1 MKMDKIKTI
10 LNFLKNNWKNILL
23 IMFAIVI
30 VILLLLQGFTRT
42 DNRNLKNNIK
52 ALTDSM
58 QVLETKNG
66 DLVYARQALIL
77 EKKELEEYLG
87 LSKKEIK
94 ELEKT
99 LDDKL
104 SYIAKLEGT
113 VRVDTF
119 TCVDTMY
126 VDSLT
131 HIDFKYKDKWFALSG
146 TTIVSESPLTTIN
159 NVQMDVPLQVGLT
172 DNYRIFVK
180 TPNPYVS
187 FTDIEGAVIEKTSN
201 GSKPKRWNLGV
212 QVGIGAGYDL
222 LHKNITV
229 GPYLGVGI
237 SYGFGF

>member
-1 MKMDKIKTI
+1 MKKILPYITI
-10 LNFLKNNWKNILL
+10 VLAVAVVVLA
-23 IMFAIVI
+23 IM
-30 VILLLLQGFTRT
+30 QGCTRT
-42 DNRNLKNNIK
+42 NNRNLKNNIK

-58 QVLETKNG
+58 QVLESKNG
-66 DLVYARQALIL
+66 DLIYARQALIV
-77 EKKELEEYLG
+77 EKKELEKYLN

-94 ELEKT
+94 DLERT

-119 TCVDTMY
+119 TCIDTMY
-126 VDSLT
+126 IDSLT
-131 HIDFKYKDKWFALSG
+131 HINFNYKDKWFALSG
-146 TTIVSESPLTTIN
+146 TTIVSELPMTTIN

-187 FTDIEGAVIEKTSN
+187 FSTIEGAVIEKPSN
-201 GSKPKRWNLGV
+201 GTKPKRWNIGI
-212 QVGIGAGYDL
+212 QVGIGTGFDL

-229 GPYLGVGI
+229 GPYIGAGI